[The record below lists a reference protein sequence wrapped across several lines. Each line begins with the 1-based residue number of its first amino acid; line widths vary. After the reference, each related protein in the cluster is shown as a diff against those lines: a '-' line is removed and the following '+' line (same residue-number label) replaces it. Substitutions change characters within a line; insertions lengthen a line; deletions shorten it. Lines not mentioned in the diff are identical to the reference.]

1 MNAGWHIHSQGLIN
15 LFRLRGSDNYAT
27 EDGRYLY
34 LLFFN
39 SFVSLVPPMI
49 TCMFDLLTHGF
60 SKYNPLE
67 LVKKAMLPSR

>member
-15 LFRLRGSDNYAT
+15 LFRLRGSENYAT

-39 SFVSLVPPMI
+39 SFVSPHAPYR
-49 TCMFDLLTHGF
+49 H
-60 SKYNPLE
+60 
-67 LVKKAMLPSR
+67 